1 MGEAGGGCNAAAA
14 QNAGV
19 DGVRVTLVTE
29 GRARCLAAT
38 AGAGLFSEQRLVLG
52 DGDLCTAP
60 VDRRLAGDTEAGCCL
75 PAASDT
81 RGLPYDARLGADFGE
96 LQRNHQNYSMLALV
110 LSISTI
116 LSTVGQRVDNPP
128 VQSCVTNRTTV

>member
-1 MGEAGGGCNAAAA
+1 MTGEAGGCCNAAA

-29 GRARCLAAT
+29 GRAWCLIATAAA
-38 AGAGLFSEQRLVLG
+38 AGAGLFSEQRLVLD
-52 DGDLCTAP
+52 DGDLCIVP

-96 LQRNHQNYSMLALV
+96 LQRNNQNYSMLALV
-110 LSISTI
+110 LST
-116 LSTVGQRVDNPP
+116 STVQKSP
-128 VQSCVTNRTTV
+128 VYSGTTCR